1 VAREKAV
8 DQREAK
14 GEEERARW
22 KVESILHSPHALRSV
37 GTRHC
42 QVGGQRGWPNCG
54 RDGQGEADQERE
66 VEALRG
72 TMHQRTASCNR
83 L

>member
-1 VAREKAV
+1 MAREEAV

-37 GTRHC
+37 GERHC
-42 QVGGQRGWPNCG
+42 QGGGQRGWPDCG
-54 RDGQGEADQERE
+54 RDCQGEADQERE
-66 VEALRG
+66 VEALHG
-72 TMHQRTASCNR
+72 TVHQRATSDNR